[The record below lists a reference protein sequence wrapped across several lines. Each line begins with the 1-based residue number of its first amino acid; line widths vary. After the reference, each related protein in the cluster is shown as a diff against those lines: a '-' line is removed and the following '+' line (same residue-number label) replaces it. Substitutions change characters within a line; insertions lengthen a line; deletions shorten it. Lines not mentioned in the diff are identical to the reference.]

1 MKRYFNDDLVLG
13 RLINEYIQHK
23 NLIIGFDFDNTVF
36 DCHLIGLD
44 CTDVVKVL
52 KDCSDLGFTM
62 CLWTISSTDTSG
74 NSMSLTL
81 EQKVKICRMQGIKV
95 HYINSSPIQLGGSE
109 NKKQFFNILLDD
121 RAGLESSLKCLRA
134 TVEYIKKHL
143 L

>member
-1 MKRYFNDDLVLG
+1 MKRYFNDEMVLA

-36 DCHLIGLD
+36 DCHLVGLD
-44 CTDVVKVL
+44 CTDVVEVL
-52 KDCSDLGFTM
+52 KACSDLGFTM

-74 NSMSLTL
+74 NSIPLTL
-81 EQKVKICRMQGIKV
+81 EQKIKYCEMQGIKV
-95 HYINSSPIQLGGSE
+95 DYINASPIQLGDAGD
-109 NKKQFFNILLDD
+109 KKQFFSILLDD